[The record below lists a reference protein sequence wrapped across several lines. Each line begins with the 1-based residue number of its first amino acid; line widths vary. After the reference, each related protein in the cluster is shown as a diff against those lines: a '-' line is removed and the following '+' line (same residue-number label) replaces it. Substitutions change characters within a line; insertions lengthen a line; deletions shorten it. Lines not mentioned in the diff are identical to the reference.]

1 MKRSTV
7 LRMLKSIKYK
17 VTDFIDSFSIR
28 VKLFSY
34 AFLLIALMLLFAI
47 FVFNQINNI
56 RSRHI
61 PARAAARDM
70 EAALLTMRTHELHF
84 INETDSL
91 NAEFYLGNRSK
102 SIDAW
107 QENYRVFEEN
117 STKLAEIFRNDPL
130 SKELEAVQPLRI
142 KYRDTFLALNGL
154 YRERGFQSFGREGV
168 LRQRASALQDS
179 LASKGDLIVTF
190 QKTQDAQN
198 RFLLYREQSAAVDFR
213 NNAAVL
219 GSRLTSAQDKVLFN
233 EYVRIFEDI
242 VAIYQK
248 IGLTATEGVRGELNR
263 VVQEIMPHI
272 LTIETVVLSSTSGS
286 ITQIARYININ
297 TVLIASIAI
306 LLAFILT
313 RLILNKITLLS
324 EASQQIADGNLN
336 YRLPVHTTDELGR
349 LAASFN
355 AMTEELQQG
364 RKKLHERALALS
376 QSVKRFELVA
386 RAVNEAVY
394 EWDIKTGKLT
404 WGNGIVSVFGYR
416 PRHKT
421 TTIDWW
427 ADNIHSEDADSINES
442 LNNHFRRHAEG
453 WKKEYRF
460 KKASGEYVYCQD
472 RGFIE
477 YHNGQPVRMVGSLVD
492 VSRQKALD
500 RAKDEFISVASH
512 QLRTPLGSIRW
523 NLELLLENK
532 RKLPKDCAMFAED
545 AYTSTLRMAGLVND
559 LLSVARIEQGRV
571 QNIPEK
577 TDLVEVI
584 KAAIAEAQPLAKHR
598 NIHINSSGLHN
609 QQVLVTMDPKRFRE
623 VIQNLLSNGLKYT
636 PPKGKVSVNIERRA
650 KDFIISVSDNGIGIP
665 LEDQSKMFG
674 KFYRATNVTT
684 TDTEGSGLGLFVVR
698 SYVESWGGRVW
709 FTSKVNE
716 GTTFYVSIPHRP
728 RIPK

>member
-1 MKRSTV
+1 MKPLATQPV
-7 LRMLKSIKYK
+7 LKRLRYR
-17 VTDFIDSFSIR
+17 VVDFFDSFSIR
-28 VKLFSY
+28 TKLFSY
-34 AFLLIALMLLFAI
+34 SFLLMALVFLFAF
-47 FVFNQINNI
+47 FVFNQINEI
-56 RSRHI
+56 RNRHI

-70 EAALLTMRTHELHF
+70 EAALLTMRTYELHF

-91 NAEFYLGNRSK
+91 NAELYLGNRSK
-102 SIDAW
+102 SINAW
-107 QENYRVFEEN
+107 QENYRIFEEN
-117 STKLAEIFRNDPL
+117 STKLAELFQNDPI
-130 SKELEAVQPLRI
+130 SNELEATQPLII

-154 YRERGFQSFGREGV
+154 YRERGFQTFGREGV

-179 LASKGDLIVTF
+179 LNGRNDLIIAF

-213 NNAAVL
+213 DNAAAL
-219 GSRLTSAQDKVLFN
+219 GSRLANAQDKMLFN
-233 EYVRIFEDI
+233 EYTHIFEDI

-248 IGLTATEGVRGELNR
+248 IGLTNADGLRGELNQT
-263 VVQEIMPHI
+263 VQKIMPHI
-272 LTIETVVLSSTSGS
+272 ATLEAAVLNSTSTS

-297 TVLIASIAI
+297 TILIASVSI

-313 RLILNKITLLS
+313 HLIVRKIKLLS
-324 EASQQIADGNLN
+324 DASRQVAKGNLS
-336 YRLPVHTTDELGR
+336 YRLPVHTSDELGQ

-355 AMTEELQQG
+355 SMTEELQQG
-364 RKKLHERALALS
+364 RKKLHERAEALS

-394 EWDIKTGKLT
+394 EWDIRLGTLT
-404 WGNGIVSVFGYR
+404 WGDGILTVFGYR
-416 PRHKT
+416 PHHKT

-427 ADNIHSEDADSINES
+427 TDNIHSEDADSINES
-442 LNNHFRRHAEG
+442 LDDHFRHHAES

-477 YHNGQPVRMVGSLVD
+477 YHNGEPIRMVGSLVD
-492 VSRQKALD
+492 ISRQKALD
-500 RAKDEFISVASH
+500 RAKDEFVSVASH

-523 NLELLLENK
+523 NLELLLEDK
-532 RKLPKDCAMFAED
+532 HKLPKDSVSLAED

-584 KAAIAEAQPLAKHR
+584 KASIAETQPLAKR
-598 NIHINSSGLHN
+598 RSVHIDSSGLRK
-609 QQVLVTMDPKRFRE
+609 QEAIVTMDPKRFRE
-623 VIQNLLSNGLKYT
+623 VIQNILSNGVKYT
-636 PPKGKVSVNIERRA
+636 PPKGKVAIGIERRS
-650 KDFIISVSDNGIGIP
+650 KDFIISIRDNGIGIP

-684 TDTEGSGLGLFVVR
+684 TDTEGSGLGLFVVK
-698 SYVESWGGRVW
+698 SYVESWGGTVW

-716 GTTFYVSIPHRP
+716 GTTFYVSIPHKP